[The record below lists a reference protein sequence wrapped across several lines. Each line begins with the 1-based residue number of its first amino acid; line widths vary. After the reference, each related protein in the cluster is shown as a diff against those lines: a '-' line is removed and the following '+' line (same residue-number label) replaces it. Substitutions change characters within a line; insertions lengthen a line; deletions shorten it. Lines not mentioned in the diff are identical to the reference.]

1 MKEITVLIVDDE
13 KLDREMLKTMISK
26 NIPDMQVL
34 GDAASAEEAV
44 ERIRDLQPEVVFLD
58 INMPDRN
65 GFEVVKDIQD
75 LKTMPK
81 IIFVTSYD
89 KYAINAVKCAAF
101 DYLLKPLKPEELLD
115 CYNRYVK
122 VRSEE
127 SMQKSVS
134 ALLKHLQRDKLL
146 FTTRTGCFFID
157 PRTIVYVEAD
167 GNYSHIHLTDESK
180 KTVTVNLGEILNM
193 LGKGNFV
200 RISRSAIINMKFLSE
215 LNKSEKNCILKVN
228 DREYALHYHAS
239 FIQELLAP

>member
-1 MKEITVLIVDDE
+1 MDDE
-13 KLDREMLKTMISK
+13 KLDSEMLKSLISK
-26 NIPDMQVL
+26 TIPDMHIL
-34 GDAASAEEAV
+34 GDAASADEAV
-44 ERIRDLQPEVVFLD
+44 ARIRELQPEVVFLD

-75 LKTMPK
+75 LAAIPK

-101 DYLLKPLKPEELLD
+101 DYLLKPVKPEELLD

-134 ALLKHLQRDKLL
+134 ALLRHLQRDKLL

-167 GNYSHIHLTDESK
+167 GNYSHIHLADESK
-180 KTVTVNLGEILNM
+180 KTVTINLGEVLNM
-193 LGKGNFV
+193 LGEARFM
-200 RISRSAIINMKFLSE
+200 RISRSTIINMKYLSE
-215 LNKSEKNCILKVN
+215 LNKSDKNCILRVD

-239 FIQELLAP
+239 FIQDLLAT